1 MYLRIFPHRGMPAR
15 GSFQERILQE
25 MLLRDQRK
33 QIAIETYRGQML
45 AAGLGVR
52 PELFALYTENLIDEI
67 THNNYVEATIERK
80 KKSLQIFAERHSMPK
95 KGLQRAHQYTIKS
108 QLDLQGYSAA
118 ELAEKRDKIRAR
130 TLDNSLR
137 HGVERATAPRPEAP
151 VPRKK

>member
-1 MYLRIFPHRGMPAR
+1 MYLLIFPHRGMPAR

-25 MLLRDQRK
+25 MLLRKQRK
-33 QIAIETYRGQML
+33 EIAIETYRGELL
-45 AAGLGVR
+45 AAGLGVN
-52 PELFALYTENLIDEI
+52 PASFHLLTENMVDEI
-67 THNNYVEATIERK
+67 THNNYVDATIERK
-80 KKSLQIFAERHSMPK
+80 RKTLQIFAERRSLPK

-108 QLDLQGYSAA
+108 QLDLQGYTEA